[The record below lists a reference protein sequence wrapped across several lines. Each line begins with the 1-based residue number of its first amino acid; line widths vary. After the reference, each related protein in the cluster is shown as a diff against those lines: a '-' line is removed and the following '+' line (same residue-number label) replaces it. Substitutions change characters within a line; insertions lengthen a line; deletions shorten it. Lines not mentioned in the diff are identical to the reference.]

1 MHLNENERLDVVN
14 DRLSLIQNT
23 EGLTFGT
30 DALLLAA
37 FIGKGYKTGIELGGG
52 TGIISMLL
60 AARNKIEKISCV
72 EIQEEYA
79 ELISRNIE
87 YNALTD
93 KVACIQ
99 GDVREVSIPEAE
111 VVFTNPPYMK
121 STSGYSNKVGKKNIA
136 RHEIHGTIED
146 FLSSAKRVLKFGG
159 NFFAVYRPDRLA
171 DIVCAMRDA
180 GIEPKRMTMVH
191 ADAKSAPS
199 MMLIEGKRGGKSGMR
214 VTKPLLLYPTGR
226 RDAYTEDMTYIMENG
241 EFPEAF
247 SVN

>member
-1 MHLNENERLDVVN
+1 MQLKENERLDEVN

-37 FIGKGYKTGIELGGG
+37 YIGRGYRSGIELGGG

-60 AARNKIEKISCV
+60 ATREKIERISCV

-87 YNALTD
+87 YNSLSD
-93 KVACIQ
+93 KIECIN
-99 GDVREVSIPEAE
+99 GDVRDLALTEAE
-111 VVFTNPPYMK
+111 VVFSNPPYMK

-146 FLSSAKRVLKFGG
+146 FLLSAKRMLKFGG
-159 NFFAVYRPDRLA
+159 DFFAVYRPDRLA
-171 DIVCAMRDA
+171 DIISAMRDA
-180 GIEPKRMTMVH
+180 GIEPKRLTMVH
-191 ADAKSAPS
+191 ADEESAPS
-199 MMLIEGKRGGKSGMR
+199 MMLIEGRRGGRSGMR
-214 VTKPLLLYPTGR
+214 VTKPLLLYPVGR
-226 RDAYTEDMTYIMENG
+226 RDTYTADMTYIMENG
-241 EFPEAF
+241 EFPREF